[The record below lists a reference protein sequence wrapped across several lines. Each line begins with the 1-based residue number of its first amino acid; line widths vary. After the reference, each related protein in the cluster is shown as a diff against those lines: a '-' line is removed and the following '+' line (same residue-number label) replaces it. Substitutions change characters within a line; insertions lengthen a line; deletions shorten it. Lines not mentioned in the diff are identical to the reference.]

1 MTALLNRLGKVGSVG
16 GLDASGGP
24 RGGGIGRYKNAGGR
38 GYYTDPSAN
47 LIGRQRDAAQNNNPL
62 VGLPVDSVVL
72 AQQRQKCHQKTSSSA
87 SLSNQNNQGT
97 FQGRKIV
104 SDVEHLYDVVDDKPA
119 YENYD
124 TLMEITSK
132 ACEQAME
139 RLGDY
144 NSGDDSGSSRGRRS
158 GGSLHGRRGSSKDA
172 NNQEQKANWARMK
185 EEELVDRMLSQF
197 PVS

>member
-132 ACEQAME
+132 ACEQAKE

-172 NNQEQKANWARMK
+172 NNQEQKANWARM
-185 EEELVDRMLSQF
+185 RRRSWSIGCCRSF
-197 PVS
+197 R